1 MGDSLA
7 LQVLSSFLIT
17 TISIAVF
24 NAASV
29 YGLVLGLWD
38 VNTVIYTGTV
48 LVANLRLALA
58 SRHVIAPRLAH
69 QSCFHHPKADFPI
82 ASLHAACGPRSTTS

>member
-1 MGDSLA
+1 M
-7 LQVLSSFLIT
+7 LSSFLIT

-58 SRHVIAPRLAH
+58 SRHVIAP
-69 QSCFHHPKADFPI
+69 P
-82 ASLHAACGPRSTTS
+82 SLSLSLS

>member
-1 MGDSLA
+1 

-58 SRHVIAPRLAH
+58 SRHVIAPRSLISPAFLA
-69 QSCFHHPKADFPI
+69 
-82 ASLHAACGPRSTTS
+82 

>member
-1 MGDSLA
+1 
-7 LQVLSSFLIT
+7 VVSSFLIT

-24 NAASV
+24 NSASV

-58 SRHVIAPRLAH
+58 SRYA
-69 QSCFHHPKADFPI
+69 FP
-82 ASLHAACGPRSTTS
+82 STYL